1 MNVFLNNATNAILDE
16 MQIYSERIQELIIVY
31 IGQIRSRI
39 SSGHTTI
46 IILVSIA
53 IALTII
59 MGTAILIRQRKIL
72 RKLDELTKQTE
83 EPTTED
89 KP

>member
-1 MNVFLNNATNAILDE
+1 METYIKEIWSDVNVIKSFVTFKLWN
-16 MQIYSERIQELIIVY
+16 LIN
-31 IGQIRSRI
+31 
-39 SSGHTTI
+39 SGHTTI

-53 IALTII
+53 IALTLI
-59 MGTAILIRQRKIL
+59 MGAAILVRQQKIL
-72 RKLDELTKQTE
+72 RKLDELTKKTE